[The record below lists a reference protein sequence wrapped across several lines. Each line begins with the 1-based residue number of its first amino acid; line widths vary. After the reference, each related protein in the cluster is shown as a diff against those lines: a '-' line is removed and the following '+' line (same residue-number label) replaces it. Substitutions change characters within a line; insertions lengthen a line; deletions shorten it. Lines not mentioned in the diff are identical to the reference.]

1 MIADRLASSTLDP
14 DSFRAIAELAYR
26 ESGLT
31 LADKKATMIQSR
43 LRHRLRALGLP
54 DFPSYCRFIQS
65 DRGQDEHRHLI
76 SALTTNVS
84 HFFRES
90 HHFDT
95 LRDLVAQRLPSL
107 RAGGSLRIWS
117 AGCSNGQEPLSI
129 AMTLLDQAPDMHKLD
144 LRILATDIDPNVV
157 RFARAGIYPERLMN
171 GVPDAMRARYFT
183 VHQDDKAGEP
193 CFAARPELKALIRY
207 NPLNLL
213 KPWPMKSR
221 FDAIFCRNV
230 VIYFDLETQCT
241 LWPRL
246 HQMLH
251 KNGVLFLGHSERIA
265 PPEAFGFRVG
275 EPTTYHPN

>member
-1 MIADRLASSTLDP
+1 MAARLAQTTLDP

-54 DFPSYCRFIQS
+54 DFPSYCSYLKS
-65 DRGQDEHRHLI
+65 DQGRQEHRHLI

-84 HFFRES
+84 HFFRER

-95 LRDLVAQRLPSL
+95 LRALVTQRLPAL
-107 RAGGSLRIWS
+107 RAGASLRIWS

-129 AMTLLDQAPDMHKLD
+129 AMTLLECAPDMHGLD
-144 LRILATDIDPNVV
+144 LRILATDIDPKVIA
-157 RFARAGIYPERLMN
+157 FAKRGVYSDRLME
-171 GVPDAMRARYFT
+171 GVPTPLRARYFT
-183 VHQDDKAGEP
+183 HAICPETNEPGHAAG
-193 CFAARPELKALIRY
+193 AQIRKLIRY

-213 KPWPMKSR
+213 APWPMRGR

-230 VIYFDLETQCT
+230 VIYFDLQTQCG
-241 LWPRL
+241 LWPRMHQVL
-246 HQMLH
+246 HRD
-251 KNGVLFLGHSERIA
+251 GVLFLGHSERIS
-265 PPEAFGFRVG
+265 PPEHFGFRVG
-275 EPTTYHPN
+275 EPTTYRPA